1 MQEVLVFLTITVIAI
16 ILFVT
21 YAYKL
26 LMEFSLNER
35 PNIKNAM
42 LYAATATVS
51 VFIFV
56 VAFTWTLEF
65 KSMIG
70 Q

>member
-1 MQEVLVFLTITVIAI
+1 MQEVLLFLTITVIAI
-16 ILFVT
+16 ILFIT
-21 YAYKL
+21 YTYKL
-26 LMEFSLNER
+26 ITEFSLNER
-35 PNIKNAM
+35 PNLKNAT
-42 LYAATATVS
+42 LYALTAVVS
-51 VFIFV
+51 VFIFI

>member
-1 MQEVLVFLTITVIAI
+1 MQEVLVFITISVIAI

-26 LMEFSLNER
+26 IMEFSLNER
-35 PNIKNAM
+35 PNLKNAM
-42 LYAATATVS
+42 LYAAAATVS

-70 Q
+70 

>member
-1 MQEVLVFLTITVIAI
+1 MQEVFLFLTITVIAI

-26 LMEFSLNER
+26 LMEFTLNER
-35 PNIKNAM
+35 PNLKKNAM
-42 LYAATATVS
+42 LYASTAIVS
-51 VFIFV
+51 VFIFI

-70 Q
+70 

>member
-1 MQEVLVFLTITVIAI
+1 MQEVLVFLTITIISI

-26 LMEFSLNER
+26 VIEFTLNER
-35 PNIKNAM
+35 PNLKNAV
-42 LYAATATVS
+42 LYASTAIVS
-51 VFIFV
+51 VFIFI

-70 Q
+70 

>member
-1 MQEVLVFLTITVIAI
+1 MQEVLVFLAITVIAI
-16 ILFVT
+16 MLFVV

-26 LMEFSLNER
+26 VIEFTLNER
-35 PNIKNAM
+35 PNLKNAM
-42 LYAATATVS
+42 LYGSTALVS
-51 VFIFV
+51 VFIFI

-70 Q
+70 

>member
-1 MQEVLVFLTITVIAI
+1 MQEVLLFLTITVIAI

-26 LMEFSLNER
+26 VLEFTLNER
-35 PNIKNAM
+35 PNLKNAV
-42 LYAATATVS
+42 LYASTAIVS
-51 VFIFV
+51 VFIFI

-70 Q
+70 

>member
-1 MQEVLVFLTITVIAI
+1 MQEVLLFLTITIIAI

-26 LMEFSLNER
+26 LMEFTLNER
-35 PNIKNAM
+35 PNLKNAM
-42 LYAATATVS
+42 LYGSTAFVS
-51 VFIFV
+51 VFIFI

-70 Q
+70 

>member
-26 LMEFSLNER
+26 VMEFTLNER
-35 PNIKNAM
+35 PNFKNAM
-42 LYAATATVS
+42 LYGSTAFVS
-51 VFIFV
+51 VFIFI

-70 Q
+70 

>member
-26 LMEFSLNER
+26 VMEFTLNER
-35 PNIKNAM
+35 PNLKNAM
-42 LYAATATVS
+42 LYGSAALVS
-51 VFIFV
+51 VFIFI

-65 KSMIG
+65 KSIIG
-70 Q
+70 

>member
-1 MQEVLVFLTITVIAI
+1 MQEVLLFLAITVIAI

-26 LMEFSLNER
+26 VMEFTLNER

-42 LYAATATVS
+42 LYASTAIVS
-51 VFIFV
+51 VFIFIA
-56 VAFTWTLEF
+56 AFTWTLEF

-70 Q
+70 

>member
-1 MQEVLVFLTITVIAI
+1 MQEVLLFLTITVIAI

-26 LMEFSLNER
+26 LMEFTLNER
-35 PNIKNAM
+35 PNLKNAM
-42 LYAATATVS
+42 LYGSIAFVS
-51 VFIFV
+51 VFIFI

-70 Q
+70 

>member
-1 MQEVLVFLTITVIAI
+1 MQEVLIFLTITVIAI

-26 LMEFSLNER
+26 LMEFTLNER
-35 PNIKNAM
+35 PNLKNVM
-42 LYAATATVS
+42 LYASTAIVS
-51 VFIFV
+51 VFIFI

-70 Q
+70 

>member
-1 MQEVLVFLTITVIAI
+1 MQEVLLFLTITIMAI
-16 ILFVT
+16 ILFII

-26 LMEFSLNER
+26 IMEFSLNER
-35 PNIKNAM
+35 PNLKNAM
-42 LYAATATVS
+42 LYASTAIVS
-51 VFIFV
+51 VFIFI

-70 Q
+70 

>member
-26 LMEFSLNER
+26 LMEFTLNER
-35 PNIKNAM
+35 PNLKNVM
-42 LYAATATVS
+42 LYASTAIVS
-51 VFIFV
+51 VFIFI

-70 Q
+70 

>member
-1 MQEVLVFLTITVIAI
+1 MQEVLLFLTITVIAI

-26 LMEFSLNER
+26 VMEFTLNER
-35 PNIKNAM
+35 PNLKNVM
-42 LYAATATVS
+42 LYASTAIVS
-51 VFIFV
+51 VFIFI

-70 Q
+70 

>member
-1 MQEVLVFLTITVIAI
+1 MQEVLLFLTTTVIAI

-21 YAYKL
+21 YTYKL
-26 LMEFSLNER
+26 LMEFTLNER
-35 PNIKNAM
+35 PNLKNAM
-42 LYAATATVS
+42 LYASTVIVS
-51 VFIFV
+51 VLIFI

-70 Q
+70 

>member
-1 MQEVLVFLTITVIAI
+1 MQEVLLFLTITVIAI

-26 LMEFSLNER
+26 LMEFTLNER
-35 PNIKNAM
+35 PNLKNAT
-42 LYAATATVS
+42 LYASTAIVS
-51 VFIFV
+51 VFIFI

-70 Q
+70 

>member
-1 MQEVLVFLTITVIAI
+1 MQEVLLFLTITVIAI

-26 LMEFSLNER
+26 LMEFTLNER
-35 PNIKNAM
+35 PNLKNAV
-42 LYAATATVS
+42 LYTFTAIVS
-51 VFIFV
+51 VFIFIV
-56 VAFTWTLEF
+56 SFTWTLEF

-70 Q
+70 

>member
-1 MQEVLVFLTITVIAI
+1 MQEVLLFLTITVIAI

-26 LMEFSLNER
+26 VMEFTLNER
-35 PNIKNAM
+35 PNLKNAV
-42 LYAATATVS
+42 LYGSTAFVS
-51 VFIFV
+51 VFIFIA
-56 VAFTWTLEF
+56 AFTWTLEF

-70 Q
+70 

>member
-1 MQEVLVFLTITVIAI
+1 MQEVLLFLTTTVIAI

-21 YAYKL
+21 YAYKF
-26 LMEFSLNER
+26 LMEFTLNER

-42 LYAATATVS
+42 LYASTAIVS
-51 VFIFV
+51 VFIFI

-70 Q
+70 

>member
-1 MQEVLVFLTITVIAI
+1 MQEVFVFLTITVIAI

-26 LMEFSLNER
+26 VMEFTLNER
-35 PNIKNAM
+35 PNLKNAV
-42 LYAATATVS
+42 LYGSTAFVS
-51 VFIFV
+51 VFIFI

-70 Q
+70 

>member
-1 MQEVLVFLTITVIAI
+1 MQEVLLFLTITVIAI

-26 LMEFSLNER
+26 VMEFTLNER
-35 PNIKNAM
+35 HNLKNAM
-42 LYAATATVS
+42 LYASTAIVS
-51 VFIFV
+51 VFIFI

-70 Q
+70 

>member
-1 MQEVLVFLTITVIAI
+1 MHEVLVFLTITVITL
-16 ILFVT
+16 ILFIT

-26 LMEFSLNER
+26 IMEFSLNER
-35 PNIKNAM
+35 PNLKNAM
-42 LYAATATVS
+42 LYATAATVS

-70 Q
+70 

>member
-1 MQEVLVFLTITVIAI
+1 MQEVLLFLIITVIAI

-26 LMEFSLNER
+26 LVEFTLNER
-35 PNIKNAM
+35 PNLKNAM
-42 LYAATATVS
+42 LYGSIAFVS
-51 VFIFV
+51 VFIFI

-70 Q
+70 

>member
-1 MQEVLVFLTITVIAI
+1 MQEVLLFLTITVIAI

-26 LMEFSLNER
+26 LMEFTLNER
-35 PNIKNAM
+35 PNPKNAM
-42 LYAATATVS
+42 LYASTAIVS
-51 VFIFV
+51 VFIFI

-70 Q
+70 

>member
-1 MQEVLVFLTITVIAI
+1 MQEVLLFLTITVTSI
-16 ILFVT
+16 ILFIT

-26 LMEFSLNER
+26 LMEFTLNER
-35 PNIKNAM
+35 PNLKNVM
-42 LYAATATVS
+42 LYASTAIVS
-51 VFIFV
+51 VSIFI

-70 Q
+70 

>member
-1 MQEVLVFLTITVIAI
+1 MQEVFLFLTITVISI

-26 LMEFSLNER
+26 LMEFTLNER
-35 PNIKNAM
+35 PNLKNVV
-42 LYAATATVS
+42 LYASTAIVS
-51 VFIFV
+51 VFIFI

-70 Q
+70 